1 MAKIIIEGMQFY
13 AYHGSYKHEHQ
24 KGNKFEV
31 DIELET
37 NLDKAAES
45 DDINQTINY
54 ENIFSITQK
63 EMDIPSKLLEHVAVR
78 IKDAVVSKFP
88 EVKNT
93 KVRVTKFNPPLPGE
107 CEKVTIEL

>member
-31 DIELET
+31 DIELES
-37 NLDKAAES
+37 NLDKAAET
-45 DDINQTINY
+45 DDINQTVNY
-54 ENIFSITQK
+54 ENIFLITQK
-63 EMDIPSKLLEHVAVR
+63 EMEIPSKLLEHVAVR
-78 IKDAVVSKFP
+78 IKNAVIKKFP
-88 EVKNT
+88 EAKNL

-107 CEKVTIEL
+107 CEKVSIEF